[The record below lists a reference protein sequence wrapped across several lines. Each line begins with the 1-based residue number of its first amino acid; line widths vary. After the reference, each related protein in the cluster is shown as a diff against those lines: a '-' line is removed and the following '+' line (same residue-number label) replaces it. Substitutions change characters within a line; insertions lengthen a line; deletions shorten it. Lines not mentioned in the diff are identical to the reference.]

1 MVDPADTRTIGKLP
15 RFVPVQRVSSVKEIR
30 PQEAVNAASSGEDSI
45 TADAEGKTS
54 ARDRSKLEDGE
65 QTFFDQKGFV
75 TDSMSEVDASKEL
88 ARTQEEAKM
97 RNRTPTNR
105 PSINN
110 GNCP

>member
-75 TDSMSEVDASKEL
+75 TDSMAEGRVKRAGANAERSKN
-88 ARTQEEAKM
+88 APSRRQGKK
-97 RNRTPTNR
+97 RR
-105 PSINN
+105 PGLNPN
-110 GNCP
+110 